1 MQALLDVILPVFL
14 VVGCGYIVV
23 WRNVFS
29 TAAVDGLMSYTQNFA
44 IPCLLFMAL
53 IKIDLGQ
60 AYSFRLMGSYY
71 IGAASGFAL
80 GFLGAR
86 YIFKRSAEDSVAIGF
101 VSLFS
106 NSVMMGLAIT
116 ERAYGIDALVANF
129 AIVSLHAPFCYFVG
143 ITAMEIAKSDGDSIL
158 QVAMNVGK
166 SMMKNALFV
175 AILLGLLVNFSG
187 IALPKAL
194 LDGTNMVATTALPA
208 ALFGMGGVLY
218 QYRPEGDFGAIA
230 WVVGISLFVHPAI
243 VWNLGQYWVLSVS
256 ELRSA
261 VLTSAM
267 APGINCYIFASMY
280 NRAKRVAASGVLI
293 ATALS
298 VLTIWCWLQ
307 VLP

>member
-1 MQALLDVILPVFL
+1 MQALLDVILPVFF
-14 VVGCGYIVV
+14 VVGLGYAVV
-23 WRNVFS
+23 WRKVFS
-29 TAAVDGLMSYTQNFA
+29 TVAVDGLMTYTQNFA

-116 ERAYGIDALVANF
+116 ERAYGVDALVANF

-143 ITAMEIAKSDGDSIL
+143 ITAMELAKSDGDSIA
-158 QVAMNVGK
+158 QVAQNVGK
-166 SMMKNALFV
+166 SMMKNALFI
-175 AILLGLLVNFSG
+175 AILLGLLVN
-187 IALPKAL
+187 ITDVALPKAFL
-194 LDGTNMVATTALPA
+194 EGTNMVATTALPA

-230 WVVGISLFVHPAI
+230 WVVGISLLVHPAI
-243 VWNLGQYWVLSVS
+243 VWSLGQLWGLSIS

-267 APGINCYIFASMY
+267 APGINCYIFASIY

>member
-14 VVGCGYIVV
+14 VVGFGYIVV
-23 WRNVFS
+23 WRKVFS

-71 IGAASGFAL
+71 IGAASGFAF

-116 ERAYGIDALVANF
+116 ERAYGVDALVANF

-143 ITAMEIAKSDGDSIL
+143 ITAMEIAKSDGDSIS
-158 QVAMNVGK
+158 QVALNVGK
-166 SMMKNALFV
+166 SMMKNALFI
-175 AILLGLLVNFSG
+175 AILLGLLVN
-187 IALPKAL
+187 IADVALPQAF
-194 LDGTNMVATTALPA
+194 LDGANMVATTALPA

-230 WVVGISLFVHPAI
+230 WVVGISLLVHPAI
-243 VWNLGQYWVLSVS
+243 VWSLGQLWGLSVS

-267 APGINCYIFASMY
+267 SPGINCYIFASMY

>member
-14 VVGCGYIVV
+14 VVGFGYIVV
-23 WRNVFS
+23 WRKVFS
-29 TAAVDGLMSYTQNFA
+29 TTAVDGLMSYTQNFA

-86 YIFKRSAEDSVAIGF
+86 YVFKRSAEDSVAIGF

-116 ERAYGIDALVANF
+116 ERAYGVDALVANF

-143 ITAMEIAKSDGDSIL
+143 ITAMEIAKSDGDSIS
-158 QVAMNVGK
+158 QVALNVGK
-166 SMMKNALFV
+166 SMMKNALFI
-175 AILLGLLVNFSG
+175 AILLGLLVN
-187 IALPKAL
+187 IADVALPQAF

-230 WVVGISLFVHPAI
+230 WVVGISLLVHPAI
-243 VWNLGQYWVLSVS
+243 VWSLGQLWGLSVS

-307 VLP
+307 ILP

>member
-14 VVGCGYIVV
+14 VVGFGYVVV
-23 WRNVFS
+23 WRKVFS

-60 AYSFRLMGSYY
+60 AYSFQLMGSYY
-71 IGAASGFAL
+71 VGAAYGFAL

-116 ERAYGIDALVANF
+116 ERAYGVDALVANF

-143 ITAMEIAKSDGDSIL
+143 ITAMEIAKSDGDSIA
-158 QVAMNVGK
+158 QVALNISK
-166 SMMKNALFV
+166 SMIKNALFI
-175 AILLGLLVNFSG
+175 AILLGLLVNVAD
-187 IALPKAL
+187 IALSKAL

-230 WVVGISLFVHPAI
+230 WVVGISLLVHPAI
-243 VWNLGQYWVLSVS
+243 VWSLGQLWGLSVS

-280 NRAKRVAASGVLI
+280 NRAKRVAASSVLI

-298 VLTIWCWLQ
+298 ILTIWCWLQ

>member
-14 VVGCGYIVV
+14 VVGFGYVVV
-23 WRNVFS
+23 WRKVFS

-116 ERAYGIDALVANF
+116 ERAYGVDALVANF

-143 ITAMEIAKSDGDSIL
+143 ITAMEIAKSDGDSIA
-158 QVAMNVGK
+158 QVALNVGK
-166 SMMKNALFV
+166 SMMKNALFI
-175 AILLGLLVNFSG
+175 AILLGLLVN
-187 IALPKAL
+187 IADVALPKAL

-230 WVVGISLFVHPAI
+230 WVVGISLLVHPAI
-243 VWNLGQYWVLSVS
+243 VWGLGQLWDLSVS

>member
-1 MQALLDVILPVFL
+1 MQALLDVILPVFF
-14 VVGCGYIVV
+14 VVGLGYAVV
-23 WRNVFS
+23 WRKVFS
-29 TAAVDGLMSYTQNFA
+29 TVAVDGLMTYTQNFA

-116 ERAYGIDALVANF
+116 ERAYGVDALVANF

-143 ITAMEIAKSDGDSIL
+143 ITAMELAKSDGDSIA
-158 QVAMNVGK
+158 QVALNVGK
-166 SMMKNALFV
+166 SMMKNALFI
-175 AILLGLLVNFSG
+175 AIFLGLLVN
-187 IALPKAL
+187 ITDVALPKAFL
-194 LDGTNMVATTALPA
+194 EGTNMVATTALPA

-230 WVVGISLFVHPAI
+230 WVVGISLLVHPAI
-243 VWNLGQYWVLSVS
+243 VWSLGQLWGLSIS

>member
-1 MQALLDVILPVFL
+1 MQALLDVILPVFF
-14 VVGCGYIVV
+14 VVGLGYAVV
-23 WRNVFS
+23 WRKVFS
-29 TAAVDGLMSYTQNFA
+29 TVAVDGLMTYTQNFA

-116 ERAYGIDALVANF
+116 ERAYGVDALVANF

-143 ITAMEIAKSDGDSIL
+143 ITAMELAKSDGDSIA
-158 QVAMNVGK
+158 QVAQNVGK
-166 SMMKNALFV
+166 SMMKNALFI
-175 AILLGLLVNFSG
+175 AILLGLLVN
-187 IALPKAL
+187 ITDVALPKAFL
-194 LDGTNMVATTALPA
+194 EGTNMVATTALPA

-230 WVVGISLFVHPAI
+230 WVVGISLLVHPAI
-243 VWNLGQYWVLSVS
+243 VWSLGQLWGLSIS

>member
-14 VVGCGYIVV
+14 VVGFGYVVV
-23 WRNVFS
+23 WRKVFS

-116 ERAYGIDALVANF
+116 ERAYGVDALVANF

-143 ITAMEIAKSDGDSIL
+143 ITAMEIAKSDGDSIA
-158 QVAMNVGK
+158 QVALNVGK
-166 SMMKNALFV
+166 SMMKNALFI
-175 AILLGLLVNFSG
+175 AILLGLLVN
-187 IALPKAL
+187 IADVALPKAF

-230 WVVGISLFVHPAI
+230 WVVGISLLVHPAI
-243 VWNLGQYWVLSVS
+243 VWSLGQLWDLSVS

-307 VLP
+307 ILP

>member
-1 MQALLDVILPVFL
+1 MQALLDVILPVFF
-14 VVGCGYIVV
+14 VVGLGYAVV
-23 WRNVFS
+23 WRKVFS
-29 TAAVDGLMSYTQNFA
+29 TVAVDGLMTYTQNFA

-116 ERAYGIDALVANF
+116 ERAYGVDALVANF

-143 ITAMEIAKSDGDSIL
+143 ITAMEIAKSDGDSIA
-158 QVAMNVGK
+158 QVALNVGK
-166 SMMKNALFV
+166 SMMKNALFI
-175 AILLGLLVNFSG
+175 AIFLGLLVN
-187 IALPKAL
+187 ITDVALPKAFL
-194 LDGTNMVATTALPA
+194 EGTNMVATTALPA

-230 WVVGISLFVHPAI
+230 WVVGISLLMHPAI
-243 VWNLGQYWVLSVS
+243 VWSLGQLWGLSIS

-267 APGINCYIFASMY
+267 APGINCYIFASIY

>member
-14 VVGCGYIVV
+14 VVGFGYIVV
-23 WRNVFS
+23 WRKVFS

-44 IPCLLFMAL
+44 IPCLLLTAL

-71 IGAASGFAL
+71 IGASSGFAL

-86 YIFKRSAEDSVAIGF
+86 YVFKRSAEDSVAIGF

-116 ERAYGIDALVANF
+116 ERAYGVDALVANF

-143 ITAMEIAKSDGDSIL
+143 ITAMEIAKSDGDSIS
-158 QVAMNVGK
+158 QVALNVGK
-166 SMMKNALFV
+166 SMMKNALFI
-175 AILLGLLVNFSG
+175 AILLGLLINVADV
-187 IALPKAL
+187 ALPKTF
-194 LDGTNMVATTALPA
+194 LDGAKMVATTALPA

-230 WVVGISLFVHPAI
+230 WVVGISLLVHPAI
-243 VWNLGQYWVLSVS
+243 VWSIGQLWGLSVS

>member
-1 MQALLDVILPVFL
+1 MQAIFDVILPVFL
-14 VVGCGYIVV
+14 VVGFGYVVV
-23 WRNVFS
+23 WRKLFS
-29 TAAVDGLMSYTQNFA
+29 AAAVDGLMSYTQNFA

-116 ERAYGIDALVANF
+116 ERAYGVDALVANF

-143 ITAMEIAKSDGDSIL
+143 ITAMELAKSDGDSIA
-158 QVAMNVGK
+158 QVALNVGK
-166 SMMKNALFV
+166 SMMKNALFI
-175 AILLGLLVNFSG
+175 AIFLGLLVN
-187 IALPKAL
+187 ITDVALPKAFL
-194 LDGTNMVATTALPA
+194 EGTNMVATTALPA

-230 WVVGISLFVHPAI
+230 WVVGISLLVHPAI
-243 VWNLGQYWVLSVS
+243 VWSLGHLWDLSIS

>member
-1 MQALLDVILPVFL
+1 MQALLDVILPVFF
-14 VVGCGYIVV
+14 VVGLGYVVV
-23 WRNVFS
+23 WRKVFS
-29 TAAVDGLMSYTQNFA
+29 TAAVDGLMTYTQNFA

-116 ERAYGIDALVANF
+116 ERAYGVDALVANF

-143 ITAMEIAKSDGDSIL
+143 ITAMEIAKSDGDSIA
-158 QVAMNVGK
+158 QVALNVGK
-166 SMMKNALFV
+166 SIMKNALFI
-175 AILLGLLVNFSG
+175 AILLGLLVNLAD

-194 LDGTNMVATTALPA
+194 HDGINMTAATALPA

-230 WVVGISLFVHPAI
+230 WVVGISLLVHPAI
-243 VWNLGQYWVLSVS
+243 VWSLGQLWDLSVS

-267 APGINCYIFASMY
+267 APGINCYIFASIY

-307 VLP
+307 ILP

>member
-14 VVGCGYIVV
+14 VVGFGYIVV
-23 WRNVFS
+23 WRKVFS

-44 IPCLLFMAL
+44 IPCLLLTAL

-71 IGAASGFAL
+71 IGASSGFAL

-86 YIFKRSAEDSVAIGF
+86 YVFKRSAEDSVAIGF

-116 ERAYGIDALVANF
+116 ERAYGVDALVANF

-143 ITAMEIAKSDGDSIL
+143 ITAMEIAKSDGDSIS
-158 QVAMNVGK
+158 QVALNVGK
-166 SMMKNALFV
+166 SMMKNALFI
-175 AILLGLLVNFSG
+175 AILLGLLVN
-187 IALPKAL
+187 IADVALPQAF
-194 LDGTNMVATTALPA
+194 LDSTNMVATTALPA

-230 WVVGISLFVHPAI
+230 WVVGISLLVHPAI
-243 VWNLGQYWVLSVS
+243 VWSLGQLWGLSVS

>member
-14 VVGCGYIVV
+14 VVGFGYIVV
-23 WRNVFS
+23 WRKVFA

-86 YIFKRSAEDSVAIGF
+86 YIFRRSAEDSVAIGF

-116 ERAYGIDALVANF
+116 ERAYGVDALVANF

-143 ITAMEIAKSDGDSIL
+143 ITAMEIAKSDGDSIA
-158 QVAMNVGK
+158 QVVLNVGK
-166 SMMKNALFV
+166 SMMKNALFI
-175 AILLGLLVNFSG
+175 AILLGLLVN
-187 IALPKAL
+187 IADLALPKAF

-218 QYRPEGDFGAIA
+218 QYRPEGDFGAIT
-230 WVVGISLFVHPAI
+230 WVVGISLLVHPAI
-243 VWNLGQYWVLSVS
+243 VWSLGQLWGLSIS

>member
-1 MQALLDVILPVFL
+1 MQALLDVILPVFF
-14 VVGCGYIVV
+14 VVGLGYVVV
-23 WRNVFS
+23 WRKVFS
-29 TAAVDGLMSYTQNFA
+29 TAAVDGLMTYTQNFA

-86 YIFKRSAEDSVAIGF
+86 CIFKRSAEDSVAIGF

-116 ERAYGIDALVANF
+116 ERAYGVDALVANF

-143 ITAMEIAKSDGDSIL
+143 ITAMEIAKSDGDSIA
-158 QVAMNVGK
+158 QVAQNVGK
-166 SMMKNALFV
+166 SMMKNALFI
-175 AILLGLLVNFSG
+175 AILLGLLVN
-187 IALPKAL
+187 ITDVALPEAFL
-194 LDGTNMVATTALPA
+194 EGTNMVATTALPA

-230 WVVGISLFVHPAI
+230 WVVGISLLVHPAI
-243 VWNLGQYWVLSVS
+243 VWSLGQLWDLSIS

>member
-1 MQALLDVILPVFL
+1 
-14 VVGCGYIVV
+14 
-23 WRNVFS
+23 
-29 TAAVDGLMSYTQNFA
+29 MSYTQNFA

-71 IGAASGFAL
+71 VGAASGFAL

-116 ERAYGIDALVANF
+116 ERAYGVDALIANF

-143 ITAMEIAKSDGDSIL
+143 ITAMEIAKSDGDSIA
-158 QVAMNVGK
+158 QVALNVGK
-166 SMMKNALFV
+166 SMMKNALFI
-175 AILLGLLVNFSG
+175 AIFLGLLVN
-187 IALPKAL
+187 IADVALPKAF

-230 WVVGISLFVHPAI
+230 WVVGISLLVHPAI
-243 VWNLGQYWVLSVS
+243 VWSLGQLWDLSVS

-267 APGINCYIFASMY
+267 APGINCYIFASIY

>member
-1 MQALLDVILPVFL
+1 MQALLDVILPVFF
-14 VVGCGYIVV
+14 VVGLGYAVV
-23 WRNVFS
+23 WRKVFS
-29 TAAVDGLMSYTQNFA
+29 TVAVDGLMTYTQNFA

-86 YIFKRSAEDSVAIGF
+86 YIFKRSAEDSVAI
-101 VSLFS
+101 
-106 NSVMMGLAIT
+106 
-116 ERAYGIDALVANF
+116 
-129 AIVSLHAPFCYFVG
+129 
-143 ITAMEIAKSDGDSIL
+143 
-158 QVAMNVGK
+158 
-166 SMMKNALFV
+166 
-175 AILLGLLVNFSG
+175 LLGLLVN
-187 IALPKAL
+187 ITDVALPKAFL
-194 LDGTNMVATTALPA
+194 EGTNMVATTALPA

-230 WVVGISLFVHPAI
+230 WVVGISLLVHPAI
-243 VWNLGQYWVLSVS
+243 VWSLGQLWGLSIS

>member
-14 VVGCGYIVV
+14 VVGFGYIVV
-23 WRNVFS
+23 WRKVFS

-71 IGAASGFAL
+71 IGASSGFAL

-86 YIFKRSAEDSVAIGF
+86 YVFKRSAEDSVAIGF

-116 ERAYGIDALVANF
+116 ERAYGVDALVANF

-143 ITAMEIAKSDGDSIL
+143 ITAMEIAKSDGDSIS
-158 QVAMNVGK
+158 QVALNVGK
-166 SMMKNALFV
+166 SMMKNALFI
-175 AILLGLLVNFSG
+175 AILLGLLVN
-187 IALPKAL
+187 IADVSLPKAF

-230 WVVGISLFVHPAI
+230 WVVGISLLVHPAI
-243 VWNLGQYWVLSVS
+243 VWSLGQLWGLSIS

>member
-1 MQALLDVILPVFL
+1 MQALLDVILPVFF
-14 VVGCGYIVV
+14 VVGFGYVVV
-23 WRNVFS
+23 WRKVFS
-29 TAAVDGLMSYTQNFA
+29 TAAVDGLMTYTQNFA

-116 ERAYGIDALVANF
+116 ERAYGVDALVANF

-143 ITAMEIAKSDGDSIL
+143 ITAMELAKSDGDSIA
-158 QVAMNVGK
+158 QVAQNVGK
-166 SMMKNALFV
+166 SMMKNALFI
-175 AILLGLLVNFSG
+175 AILLGLLVN
-187 IALPKAL
+187 ITDVALPKAFL
-194 LDGTNMVATTALPA
+194 EGTNMVATTALPA

-230 WVVGISLFVHPAI
+230 WVVGISLLVHPAI
-243 VWNLGQYWVLSVS
+243 VWSLGQLWDLSIS

-267 APGINCYIFASMY
+267 APGINCYIFASIY

>member
-1 MQALLDVILPVFL
+1 MQALLDVILPVFF
-14 VVGCGYIVV
+14 VVGLGYVVV
-23 WRNVFS
+23 WRKVFS
-29 TAAVDGLMSYTQNFA
+29 TAAVDGLMTYTQNFA

-116 ERAYGIDALVANF
+116 ERAYGVDALVANF

-143 ITAMEIAKSDGDSIL
+143 ITAMEIAKSDGDSIA
-158 QVAMNVGK
+158 QVALNVGK
-166 SMMKNALFV
+166 SMMKNALFI
-175 AILLGLLVNFSG
+175 AILLGLLVN
-187 IALPKAL
+187 IADVALPKAF

-230 WVVGISLFVHPAI
+230 WVVGISLLVHPAI
-243 VWNLGQYWVLSVS
+243 VWSLGQLWDLSVS

>member
-1 MQALLDVILPVFL
+1 MQALLDVILPVFF
-14 VVGCGYIVV
+14 VVGLGYVVV
-23 WRNVFS
+23 WRKVFS
-29 TAAVDGLMSYTQNFA
+29 TAAVDGLMTYTQNFA

-116 ERAYGIDALVANF
+116 ERAYGVDALVANF

-143 ITAMEIAKSDGDSIL
+143 ITAMEIAKSDGDSIA
-158 QVAMNVGK
+158 QVAQNVGK
-166 SMMKNALFV
+166 SMMKNALFI
-175 AILLGLLVNFSG
+175 AILLGLLVN
-187 IALPKAL
+187 ITDVTLPKAFL
-194 LDGTNMVATTALPA
+194 EGTNMVATTALPA

-230 WVVGISLFVHPAI
+230 WVVGISLLVHPAI
-243 VWNLGQYWVLSVS
+243 VWSLGQLWDVSIS

>member
-14 VVGCGYIVV
+14 VVGFGYVVV
-23 WRNVFS
+23 WRKVFS

-71 IGAASGFAL
+71 AGAASGFAL

-86 YIFKRSAEDSVAIGF
+86 HIFKRSAEDSVAIGF

-116 ERAYGIDALVANF
+116 ERAYGVDALVANF

-143 ITAMEIAKSDGDSIL
+143 ITAMEIAKSDGDSIA
-158 QVAMNVGK
+158 QVALNVGK
-166 SMMKNALFV
+166 SMMKNALFI
-175 AILLGLLVNFSG
+175 AILLGLLVN
-187 IALPKAL
+187 ITDVPLPKAF

-230 WVVGISLFVHPAI
+230 WVVGISLLVHPAI
-243 VWNLGQYWVLSVS
+243 VWSLGQLWDLSVS

-280 NRAKRVAASGVLI
+280 NRAKRVAASGVLV

-307 VLP
+307 ILP

>member
-14 VVGCGYIVV
+14 VVGFGYVVV
-23 WRNVFS
+23 WRKVFS

-116 ERAYGIDALVANF
+116 ERAYGVDALVANF

-143 ITAMEIAKSDGDSIL
+143 ITAMEIAKSDGDSIA
-158 QVAMNVGK
+158 QVALNVGK
-166 SMMKNALFV
+166 SMMKNALFI
-175 AILLGLLVNFSG
+175 AILLGLLVN
-187 IALPKAL
+187 IADVALPKAL

-230 WVVGISLFVHPAI
+230 WVVGISLLVHPAI
-243 VWNLGQYWVLSVS
+243 VWSLGQLWDLSVS

-293 ATALS
+293 ATAVS

>member
-14 VVGCGYIVV
+14 VVGFGYVVV
-23 WRNVFS
+23 WRKVFS

-80 GFLGAR
+80 GFMGAR

-116 ERAYGIDALVANF
+116 ERAYGVDALVANF

-143 ITAMEIAKSDGDSIL
+143 ITAMEIAKSDGDSIA
-158 QVAMNVGK
+158 QVALNVGK
-166 SMMKNALFV
+166 SMMKNALFI
-175 AILLGLLVNFSG
+175 AILLGLFVN
-187 IALPKAL
+187 IADVALPKAF

-230 WVVGISLFVHPAI
+230 WVVGISLLVHPAI
-243 VWNLGQYWVLSVS
+243 VWSLGQLWDLSLS

-307 VLP
+307 ILP

>member
-14 VVGCGYIVV
+14 VVGFGYVVV
-23 WRNVFS
+23 WRKVFS

-80 GFLGAR
+80 GFVGAR

-116 ERAYGIDALVANF
+116 ERAYGVDALVANF

-143 ITAMEIAKSDGDSIL
+143 ITAMEIAKSDGDSIS
-158 QVAMNVGK
+158 QVALNVGK
-166 SMMKNALFV
+166 SMMKNALFI
-175 AILLGLLVNFSG
+175 AILLGLLVN
-187 IALPKAL
+187 IADVALPQAF

-230 WVVGISLFVHPAI
+230 WVVGISLLVHPAI
-243 VWNLGQYWVLSVS
+243 VWSLGQLWGLSVS

-307 VLP
+307 ILP

>member
-1 MQALLDVILPVFL
+1 MQALFDVILPVFL
-14 VVGCGYIVV
+14 VVGFGYVVV
-23 WRNVFS
+23 WRKLFS
-29 TAAVDGLMSYTQNFA
+29 AAAVDGLMSYTQNFA

-71 IGAASGFAL
+71 VGAASGFAL

-116 ERAYGIDALVANF
+116 ERAYGVDALIANF

-143 ITAMEIAKSDGDSIL
+143 ITAMEIAKSDGDSIA
-158 QVAMNVGK
+158 QVALNVGK
-166 SMMKNALFV
+166 SMLKNALFI
-175 AILLGLLVNFSG
+175 AILLGLLVN
-187 IALPKAL
+187 IADVALPKAF

-218 QYRPEGDFGAIA
+218 QYRPEGDFGAIS
-230 WVVGISLFVHPAI
+230 WVVGISLLVHPAI
-243 VWNLGQYWVLSVS
+243 VWSLGQLWDLSVS

-298 VLTIWCWLQ
+298 VLTIGGWLQ

>member
-1 MQALLDVILPVFL
+1 MQALLDVILPVFF
-14 VVGCGYIVV
+14 VVGLGYVVV
-23 WRNVFS
+23 WRKVFS
-29 TAAVDGLMSYTQNFA
+29 TAAVDGLMTYTQNFA

-116 ERAYGIDALVANF
+116 ERAYGVDALVANF

-143 ITAMEIAKSDGDSIL
+143 ITAMEIAKSDGDSIA
-158 QVAMNVGK
+158 QVAQNVGK
-166 SMMKNALFV
+166 SMMKNALFI
-175 AILLGLLVNFSG
+175 AILLGLLVN
-187 IALPKAL
+187 ITDVALPKAFL
-194 LDGTNMVATTALPA
+194 EGTNMVATTALPA

-230 WVVGISLFVHPAI
+230 WVVGISLLVHPAI
-243 VWNLGQYWVLSVS
+243 VWSLGQLWDVSIS

-307 VLP
+307 VLR

>member
-1 MQALLDVILPVFL
+1 MQALLDVILPVFF
-14 VVGCGYIVV
+14 VVGLGYAVV
-23 WRNVFS
+23 WRKVFS
-29 TAAVDGLMSYTQNFA
+29 TVAVDGLMTYTQNFA

-116 ERAYGIDALVANF
+116 ERAYGVDALVANF

-143 ITAMEIAKSDGDSIL
+143 ITAMEIAKSDGDSIA
-158 QVAMNVGK
+158 QVALNVGK
-166 SMMKNALFV
+166 SMMKNALFI
-175 AILLGLLVNFSG
+175 AIFLGLLVN
-187 IALPKAL
+187 ITDVALPKAFL
-194 LDGTNMVATTALPA
+194 EGTNMVATTALPA

-230 WVVGISLFVHPAI
+230 WVVGISLLVHPAI
-243 VWNLGQYWVLSVS
+243 VWSLGQLWDLSIS

-267 APGINCYIFASMY
+267 APGINCYIFASIY

>member
-23 WRNVFS
+23 WRELFS

>member
-1 MQALLDVILPVFL
+1 MQALLDVILPVFF
-14 VVGCGYIVV
+14 VVGLGYAVV
-23 WRNVFS
+23 WRKVFS
-29 TAAVDGLMSYTQNFA
+29 TVAVDGLMTYTQNFA

-116 ERAYGIDALVANF
+116 ERAYGVDALVANF

-143 ITAMEIAKSDGDSIL
+143 ITAMELAKSDGDSIA
-158 QVAMNVGK
+158 QVAQNVGK
-166 SMMKNALFV
+166 SMMKNTLFI
-175 AILLGLLVNFSG
+175 AILLGLLVN
-187 IALPKAL
+187 ITDVALPKAFL
-194 LDGTNMVATTALPA
+194 EGTNMVATTALPA

-230 WVVGISLFVHPAI
+230 WVVGISLLVHPAI
-243 VWNLGQYWVLSVS
+243 VWSLGQLWDLSIS

-267 APGINCYIFASMY
+267 APGINCYIFASIY

>member
-14 VVGCGYIVV
+14 VVGFGYVVV
-23 WRNVFS
+23 WRKLFS
-29 TAAVDGLMSYTQNFA
+29 TAAVDGVMSYTQNFA

-86 YIFKRSAEDSVAIGF
+86 YIFKRNAEDSVAIGF

-116 ERAYGIDALVANF
+116 ERAYGVDALVANF

-143 ITAMEIAKSDGDSIL
+143 ITAMEIAKSDGDSISQGAL
-158 QVAMNVGK
+158 NVGK
-166 SMMKNALFV
+166 SMMKNALFI
-175 AILLGLLVNFSG
+175 AILLGLLINVADV
-187 IALPKAL
+187 ALPKAF
-194 LDGTNMVATTALPA
+194 LDGAKMVATTALPA

-230 WVVGISLFVHPAI
+230 WVVGISLLVHPAI
-243 VWNLGQYWVLSVS
+243 VWSLGQLWGLSVS

-307 VLP
+307 ILP

>member
-14 VVGCGYIVV
+14 VVGFGYVVV
-23 WRNVFS
+23 WRKVFS

-71 IGAASGFAL
+71 IGASSGFAL

-86 YIFKRSAEDSVAIGF
+86 YVFKRSAEDSVAIGF

-116 ERAYGIDALVANF
+116 ERAYGVDALVANF

-143 ITAMEIAKSDGDSIL
+143 ITAMEIAKSDGDSIS
-158 QVAMNVGK
+158 QVALNVGK
-166 SMMKNALFV
+166 SMMKNALFI
-175 AILLGLLVNFSG
+175 AILLGLLVN
-187 IALPKAL
+187 IADVALPQAF

-230 WVVGISLFVHPAI
+230 WVVGISLLVHPAI
-243 VWNLGQYWVLSVS
+243 VWSLGQLWGLSVS

-307 VLP
+307 ILP

>member
-1 MQALLDVILPVFL
+1 MQALIDVILPVFL
-14 VVGCGYIVV
+14 VVGFGYIVV
-23 WRNVFS
+23 WRKVFS

-86 YIFKRSAEDSVAIGF
+86 YVFKRSAEDSVAIGF

-116 ERAYGIDALVANF
+116 ERAYGVDALVANF

-143 ITAMEIAKSDGDSIL
+143 ITSMEIAKSDGDSIS
-158 QVAMNVGK
+158 QVALNVGK
-166 SMMKNALFV
+166 SMMKNALFI
-175 AILLGLLVNFSG
+175 AILLGLLVN
-187 IALPKAL
+187 IADVALPQAF

-230 WVVGISLFVHPAI
+230 WVVGISLLVHPAI
-243 VWNLGQYWVLSVS
+243 VWSIGQLWGLSVS

-267 APGINCYIFASMY
+267 APGINCYIFANMY

-307 VLP
+307 ILP